1 MDPLLYHTPNAICAQ
16 KVRVC
21 LAEKGVR
28 YDTIDLTGKLREP
41 AYLHLN
47 PNGYVPTLI
56 HGKRVLWESRV
67 ISEYVDAAFPGPA
80 LAPEDPF
87 GRAQV
92 ALWTK
97 QVDDS
102 LHLSVF
108 TLSFAAIF
116 RPAFLAMSEEQRNRN
131 LAFDITKRERTID
144 LILQGWDSRFVVNA
158 LQRFIR
164 LADEMETALQG
175 QPWLAGAQYTLADAD
190 LTPYLQR
197 LTDLGLS
204 ELWRSRPALSAW
216 FDRVRARP
224 SFDEV
229 IANWH
234 SVGDLERA
242 RLNSEAAEPKFREI
256 LARAGDLARAY
267 SDPAVLAQ
275 TAS

>member
-1 MDPLLYHTPNAICAQ
+1 MSTLLYHTPNAICAQ

-28 YDTIDLTGKLREP
+28 YDTIDLTGKLRDP
-41 AYLHLN
+41 AYLRVN
-47 PNGYVPTLI
+47 PNGYVPTLV
-56 HGKRVLWESRV
+56 HGDRVIWESRV
-67 ISEYVDAAFPGPA
+67 VSEYVDAAYPGPA
-80 LAPEDPF
+80 LLPDDPF
-87 GRAQV
+87 RRAQV
-92 ALWTK
+92 SLWTK

-144 LILQGWDSRFVVNA
+144 LIAQGWDSRFVVNA

-175 QPWLAGAQYTLADAD
+175 EPWLAGAQYTLADAD

-197 LTDLGLS
+197 LTDLGLC

-216 FDRVRARP
+216 FDRVRERP
-224 SFDEV
+224 SFGEV

-234 SVGDLERA
+234 SAEDLDRA
-242 RLNSEAAEPKFREI
+242 RLHREAAEPIFRDI
-256 LARAGDLARAY
+256 LARAGELDRAY
-267 SDPAVLAQ
+267 RKPAVLAQ
-275 TAS
+275 AAL